1 MLGRTS
7 KAARPLLLKVL
18 HLDVFKLNVHGRSG
32 VELER
37 EEAIGPAVFLV
48 VVNQLGGLHAVDVVG
63 EVKAICHDPVGVP
76 LLLLDGLANLIGVT
90 EGLGF
95 LLELALVIQG
105 KGGLLSPE
113 RKYTPKRFTITNPGV
128 TIA

>member
-1 MLGRTS
+1 MTNTQRVGIGHWGLVIPWSLGFGYWSFFLSLQLFNPNVPKLHGHRRT
-7 KAARPLLLKVL
+7 
-18 HLDVFKLNVHGRSG
+18 G
-32 VELER
+32 VELEG

-63 EVKAICHDPVGVP
+63 EVKAIGHDPVGVP

-105 KGGLLSPE
+105 KGGLLSP
-113 RKYTPKRFTITNPGV
+113 
-128 TIA
+128 

>member
-1 MLGRTS
+1 
-7 KAARPLLLKVL
+7 VL

-48 VVNQLGGLHAVDVVG
+48 VVNQLGGLHAVYVMG
-63 EVKAICHDPVGVP
+63 EVKTISHNTVAVP
-76 LLLLDGLANLIGVT
+76 FLLLDGLANLIGVT
-90 EGLGF
+90 KSLGL
-95 LLELALVIQG
+95 LLELAIVAGQRGFLASQG
-105 KGGLLSPE
+105 
-113 RKYTPKRFTITNPGV
+113 KYTPKRFTITNPGV